1 VIAWS
6 ALPCQGQ
13 RSRWPAY
20 PVMSGQLDIHHARF
34 PHPHITEAD
43 TKPLRTVP
51 HHHQVQALV
60 VWPSNQILQQ
70 VLSTVHY
77 HL

>member
-20 PVMSGQLDIHHARF
+20 PVMSGRLDIHHARF

-51 HHHQVQALV
+51 HHHQVQASV
-60 VWPSNQILQQ
+60 V
-70 VLSTVHY
+70 
-77 HL
+77 